1 MNSQSAR
8 KLGRRTGRMHAGG
21 RFGDVLVGIRTDEEL
36 SWFFNDAGT
45 EMGLPSTLTVADTG
59 RGAGSLAVSEANLE
73 ARHAAH
79 KIRDRLESI
88 GLRNERVLETLY
100 TDRIWPGTLVRR
112 FGPVVGVVEGLVA
125 VRAGYLH
132 AHMTQRTGAA
142 CTTAWLEELVARCS
156 KDLVAWR
163 IDAFRAVEQAVEAY
177 EQGRGKDG
185 SVVPP
190 EEPW

>member
-1 MNSQSAR
+1 MNQQSAR
-8 KLGRRTGRMHAGG
+8 KVGRRTGRMHAGS

-45 EMGLPSTLTVADTG
+45 EMGLPSILAAADTG
-59 RGAGSLAVSEANLE
+59 RGAGSLEVTEANLE

-79 KIRDRLESI
+79 KIRDRLEII

-125 VRAGYLH
+125 VRCQYLH
-132 AHMTQRTGAA
+132 ARLAQRTKARS
-142 CTTAWLEELVARCS
+142 TRAWLEELVARCS

-163 IDAFRAVEQAVEAY
+163 IDAFRAVEQAVKAY
-177 EQGRGKDG
+177 ERALGKDA
-185 SVVPP
+185 SVVPSEQP
-190 EEPW
+190 